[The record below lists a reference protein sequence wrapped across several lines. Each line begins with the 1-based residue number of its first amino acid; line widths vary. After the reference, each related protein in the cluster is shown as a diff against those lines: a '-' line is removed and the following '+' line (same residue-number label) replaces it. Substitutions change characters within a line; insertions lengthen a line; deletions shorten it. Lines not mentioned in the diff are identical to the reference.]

1 MQHQRMLSL
10 SLSILVVA
18 LNCSISIS
26 SLICENGGTFDSL
39 NYECI
44 CTPNSY
50 GIRCE
55 TLFVTSDPCAD
66 WKSKQVIH
74 DSQAVHRLGNAMIC
88 GESPD
93 LPCVDFS
100 VIKADWYR
108 LASPAGGQLVIGC
121 PTGAIACGSQQA
133 YFLVNETIEQEDNAN
148 RILLRA
154 RAYRY
159 RPNLTGSC
167 FLSGDTSYPVRI
179 LKCFSELT
187 LYYLQPLPSFLNHYC
202 IGSKAPCDAG
212 LISVEGTGFE
222 PCIRQT
228 QCLPKLT
235 ENALAPQL
243 RLDYE
248 VKPNGQY
255 KALFRCNVFASFQV
269 NTSEA
274 NGVLYRIEFELN
286 FRNGTSVLIQK
297 CVSNNISIGV
307 GKNRTFECRS
317 EYVLA
322 RETNVYGGS
331 LTCRSRAKCRNS
343 GAEYNSMPVVSNSH
357 GFYFKHYFQ
366 GARDVITPNEPTSL
380 CIDSVNIPAL
390 TEVQFFVSVGRQ
402 QIISTDQIDVSII
415 RRDGNESLSC
425 GFAMKNDRRKNKKVC
440 IDMMLYNHDP
450 DNRIPLGLTKGQ
462 QISIIK
468 VNISFASMADGLF
481 TVLSN
486 GTWFPL
492 KIQNIEMKVDLSRL
506 MTDVTTYLHLY
517 TDPQVKTAK
526 SAYTSEET
534 FGISNGYYS
543 LLAHRIL
550 PYEIQVKVDG
560 WYVTEISMRYLY
572 YIISIRGSSSTGSI
586 QNPEVTYKVPP
597 RDRDSS
603 RRNLTLPLERDGLP
617 FGVTAENVGYAMKI
631 RFKLYGTI
639 LYVWGFRTGS
649 LRDCLGNFVMSN
661 ANMQAASSCAKSFYP
676 VGNGRIALDVMVVP
690 GFYDTPNM
698 VEGLIYGSNRGPIDS
713 NIDNMFSSQFQMPA
727 IKDYSKRIQPTEI
740 LGICTCGKKELLTSN
755 CFVSINNVKRDKRT
769 AEAAPV
775 NKGAVSFQ
783 QLPKREISQKEADE
797 FCNTFVQL
805 QLRRSVS
812 TDICAQMK
820 DPTGQADYISQFKL
834 ICAQYATVLG
844 TFDSTQS
851 LFNSML
857 GMCYTEM
864 TYNASVVLGNSSKI
878 EALVEDLC
886 PSNCSGRGQCLSGE
900 CACMDGFWGPGC
912 EFEIARRDEIPIEV
926 ELLQRS
932 IFCSSDKCTAV
943 YLSVKPLLRSTDSV
957 CNIQLNSSLN
967 YSTPSV
973 YISGDIVKCELQE
986 IHDSL
991 FEDQRMFLLLQI
1003 SLTAADWESSN
1014 SVSVLLH
1021 QAQCDGRPVT
1031 CDSDLLTCQAAGL
1044 QRENGGGGSE
1054 CPPTLEKRGCLRLP
1068 TASLLVTVTV
1078 LIALINYY

>member
-133 YFLVNETIEQEDNAN
+133 YFLVNETIKQEDNAN

-212 LISVEGTGFE
+212 LISVEGTG
-222 PCIRQT
+222 
-228 QCLPKLT
+228 
-235 ENALAPQL
+235 
-243 RLDYE
+243 
-248 VKPNGQY
+248 
-255 KALFRCNVFASFQV
+255 
-269 NTSEA
+269 
-274 NGVLYRIEFELN
+274 
-286 FRNGTSVLIQK
+286 
-297 CVSNNISIGV
+297 
-307 GKNRTFECRS
+307 
-317 EYVLA
+317 
-322 RETNVYGGS
+322 
-331 LTCRSRAKCRNS
+331 
-343 GAEYNSMPVVSNSH
+343 
-357 GFYFKHYFQ
+357 
-366 GARDVITPNEPTSL
+366 
-380 CIDSVNIPAL
+380 
-390 TEVQFFVSVGRQ
+390 
-402 QIISTDQIDVSII
+402 
-415 RRDGNESLSC
+415 RDGNESLSC

-468 VNISFASMADGLF
+468 
-481 TVLSN
+481 
-486 GTWFPL
+486 
-492 KIQNIEMKVDLSRL
+492 
-506 MTDVTTYLHLY
+506 
-517 TDPQVKTAK
+517 
-526 SAYTSEET
+526 
-534 FGISNGYYS
+534 
-543 LLAHRIL
+543 
-550 PYEIQVKVDG
+550 
-560 WYVTEISMRYLY
+560 
-572 YIISIRGSSSTGSI
+572 
-586 QNPEVTYKVPP
+586 
-597 RDRDSS
+597 
-603 RRNLTLPLERDGLP
+603 
-617 FGVTAENVGYAMKI
+617 
-631 RFKLYGTI
+631 
-639 LYVWGFRTGS
+639 
-649 LRDCLGNFVMSN
+649 
-661 ANMQAASSCAKSFYP
+661 
-676 VGNGRIALDVMVVP
+676 
-690 GFYDTPNM
+690 
-698 VEGLIYGSNRGPIDS
+698 
-713 NIDNMFSSQFQMPA
+713 FQMPA

-769 AEAAPV
+769 AEAAP
-775 NKGAVSFQ
+775 
-783 QLPKREISQKEADE
+783 KEADE